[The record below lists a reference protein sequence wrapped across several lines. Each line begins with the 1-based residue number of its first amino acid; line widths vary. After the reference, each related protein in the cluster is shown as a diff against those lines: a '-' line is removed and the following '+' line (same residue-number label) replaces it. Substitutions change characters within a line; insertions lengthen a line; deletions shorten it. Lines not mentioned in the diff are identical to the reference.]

1 GRGRGRDGRAGRG
14 GRGGDQQPDPL
25 NQQQPPI
32 FQHPPPHQHP
42 PVFQQPPPNQGQN
55 HVQIMGQF
63 HVLSPPTFT
72 GADGPQAVDD
82 WFMNLERVFEVL
94 NYSDQEK
101 ILCARFQ
108 MIGDAGRWWSD
119 VWRLKTTAERDAM
132 TREQMKLLISE
143 RYYPYHFREQ
153 MERQFYALQQG
164 NLSVEEYER
173 EFTRLSHFAPHMV
186 DTDFKKS
193 RRFLNG
199 LQKDLRFV
207 LSSHGSLTNAE
218 TILRAQ
224 QIAASQRLELD
235 AAQQTVAQSRM
246 IQPVSV
252 QPPSFQPVQVQPT
265 IYQQSS
271 SQPSGSG
278 GKRKFEGKKKNQQNK
293 KGGNGGRGD

>member
-1 GRGRGRDGRAGRG
+1 QILITPVRSPSLNSSFLYFCQLMATRGRGRGRAGRGGRASRG

-25 NQQQPPI
+25 NQLQPPI
-32 FQHPPPHQHP
+32 FQQPPPHQHP

-63 HVLSPPTFT
+63 RVLSPPTFT

-82 WFMNLERVFEVL
+82 WFMNLERIFEVL

-101 ILCARFQ
+101 IVCARFQ

-132 TREQMKLLISE
+132 TW
-143 RYYPYHFREQ
+143 EQ
-153 MERQFYALQQG
+153 MERQFYALHQG

-186 DTDFKKS
+186 DTDFKKC

-199 LQKDLRFV
+199 LQRDLRFV
-207 LSSHGSLTNAE
+207 LSSHGSLTYAE

-224 QIAASQRLELD
+224 QIAASQ
-235 AAQQTVAQSRM
+235 
-246 IQPVSV
+246 
-252 QPPSFQPVQVQPT
+252 
-265 IYQQSS
+265 
-271 SQPSGSG
+271 
-278 GKRKFEGKKKNQQNK
+278 
-293 KGGNGGRGD
+293 